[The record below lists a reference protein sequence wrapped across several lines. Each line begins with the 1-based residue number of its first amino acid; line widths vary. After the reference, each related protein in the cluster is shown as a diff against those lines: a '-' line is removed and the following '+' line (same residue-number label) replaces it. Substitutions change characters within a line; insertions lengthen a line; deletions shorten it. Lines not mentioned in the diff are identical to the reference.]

1 MKIVVNTR
9 LLLKNR
15 LEGIGWF
22 SYETLKYIAQNHPE
36 HQFVFLFDRPY
47 DEEFIFSDNVEPVV
61 LFPPTRHPILQYIWF
76 EWSVVRFLRKSKAD
90 LFLSTD
96 GYLSLRTKTPS
107 ITVIHDLNF
116 EYYPQDIPWKDRK
129 FLKRYFPRYARKAV
143 RVGTVSEYSKND
155 IINLYDIEAD
165 KIDVIYNG
173 VNKAYTPLSEEKIA
187 AVRQELTGGAPYFIY
202 IGALRPRKNL
212 KTLFRAFDAFKK
224 EHGGDVK
231 MVIVGNKKWYG
242 KEIRQTYET
251 MQYIDDVVFTGN
263 LTSEELRNVLGAA
276 LALTYVSY
284 FEGFGIPI
292 VEAFQAG
299 VPVITSDITSM
310 PEVAGD
316 AALLIDPFSR
326 ISITKAMLKIA
337 DDETLRKDLIAKG
350 HQREDVFTWDK
361 SGERLWNCIEKALP
375 KEKK

>member
-155 IINLYDIEAD
+155 IINLYGIEAD

-337 DDETLRKDLIAKG
+337 ADETLRKDLIAKG

>member
-47 DEEFIFSDNVEPVV
+47 DEEFIFSDNVDPVV

-155 IINLYDIEAD
+155 IINLYGIEAD

-337 DDETLRKDLIAKG
+337 ADETLRKDLIAKG

-361 SGERLWNCIEKALP
+361 SGERLWNCIEKALSQ
-375 KEKK
+375 EKK

>member
-9 LLLKNR
+9 LLLKNK

-22 SYETLKYIAQNHPE
+22 SYETIKYITQNHPE
-36 HQFVFLFDRPY
+36 HEFIFVFDRPY
-47 DEEFIFSDNVEPVV
+47 DEEFIFSDNVKPVV
-61 LFPPTRHPILQYIWF
+61 LFPPTRHPVLQYIWF
-76 EWSVVRFLRKSKAD
+76 EFGITHLLKKTRPD

-96 GYLSLRTKTPS
+96 GYLSLRTKIPS

-116 EYYPQDIPWKDRK
+116 EYYPQDVSWANRK
-129 FLKRYFPRYARKAV
+129 FFKRYFSKYAKKAV

-155 IINLYDIEAD
+155 IVNLYQINPD

-173 VNKAYTPLSEEKIA
+173 VNKAYTPLSEEEIA
-187 AVRQELTGGAPYFIY
+187 DVRNSLTGGEPYFIY

-212 KTLFRAFDAFKK
+212 KTLFRAFDAFRK
-224 EHGGDVK
+224 ESDSHIKLVVVGD
-231 MVIVGNKKWYG
+231 KKWHG
-242 KEIRQTYET
+242 QEMQQTYEA
-251 MQYIDDVVFTGN
+251 MQHKDEVIFTGS
-263 LTSEELRNVLGAA
+263 LTSDKLREVLGAA

-337 DDETLRKDLIAKG
+337 SDNDLRKDLIAKG
-350 HQREDVFTWDK
+350 HRREDVFTWEK
-361 SGERLWNCIEKALP
+361 SGKRLWNCIEKAL
-375 KEKK
+375 KSS

>member
-337 DDETLRKDLIAKG
+337 ADETLRKDLIAKG